1 MTPQQRIERLESAI
15 RDLHVEY
22 EKFFNGARETPPSEM
37 AEAVRGEI
45 RFLRSANLRAVADNW
60 RLAQAEA
67 RFASYSELH
76 NRRLRQREEG
86 RGPRAASAI
95 ERRPTHDPRQ
105 GVVVADRV
113 DPEAAEA
120 LYAGLAR
127 ASAGG
132 PGFDLDRFQAY
143 LEKQV
148 ETIRAKTG
156 CRQVRFR
163 LEPDGDRLKLKAK
176 PL

>member
-1 MTPQQRIERLESAI
+1 MTPQQRIERLEAAI
-15 RDLHVEY
+15 RDLQIEY
-22 EKFFNGARETPPSEM
+22 EKFFNGARDTPPKEM
-37 AEAVRGEI
+37 ADAVRGEI

-60 RLAQAEA
+60 RLSQAEA
-67 RFASYSELH
+67 RFSSVSELH

-86 RGPRAASAI
+86 RGPLRVV
-95 ERRPTHDPRQ
+95 ERRPVHDPRR
-105 GVVVADRV
+105 GVVVGDRLEQDAV
-113 DPEAAEA
+113 EA

-127 ASAGG
+127 ASESG
-132 PGFDLDRFQAY
+132 PGFDLDRFRAY
-143 LEKQV
+143 LERQV
-148 ETIRAKTG
+148 ETIRARTG

>member
-1 MTPQQRIERLESAI
+1 MTPQQRIERLEAAI
-15 RDLHVEY
+15 RDLQIEY
-22 EKFFNGARETPPSEM
+22 EKFFNGARDTPPVER

-45 RFLRSANLRAVADNW
+45 RFLRNANLRAVADNW

-67 RFASYSELH
+67 RFSSYSELH

-86 RGPRAASAI
+86 GRGPRPAPV
-95 ERRPTHDPRQ
+95 ERPAHDPMR
-105 GVVVADRV
+105 GVVVGDRLET
-113 DPEAAEA
+113 EAVEA

-127 ASAGG
+127 GSRSA
-132 PGFDLDRFQAY
+132 PSFDLDRFRAY

-163 LEPDGDRLKLKAK
+163 LEPDGERLKLKAK